1 MMKKLIFLAIGLFA
15 GVNVITAGSENVNT
29 FSIRTPKF
37 VRPLIERWVSEY
49 NKVNTHA
56 NVLIENG
63 IGENSSALQLVLDDN
78 SVSDGNAVVYFGQY
92 AILPVTTRGSEAE
105 HIIGGKALNDKKL
118 KNLYFRQNELD
129 ALENGKKKVV
139 DVNVYAGNSK
149 SSVSKIYASY
159 LGEDDA
165 NYRGKRI
172 SSDDAF
178 LNIAISKDVKGV
190 TINALPNIFDLQSRK
205 LKSNLVILPLSM
217 KKEYADDLSSN
228 ADLDKTISLL
238 ENEKIEGVPIEK
250 IGFSFDM
257 NNSTI
262 RDFVNWIIS
271 NGTTLNHAYGLLNL
285 NDKTLV
291 IQKQKLGNNFLTAQK

>member
-105 HIIGGKALNDKKL
+105 HIIGGKTLNDKKL

-172 SSDDAF
+172 SGDDAF

>member
-37 VRPLIERWVSEY
+37 VRPLIDRWVREY

-172 SSDDAF
+172 SGDDAF

>member
-172 SSDDAF
+172 SGDDAF

-271 NGTTLNHAYGLLNL
+271 NGTTLNHA
-285 NDKTLV
+285 DRKSV
-291 IQKQKLGNNFLTAQK
+291 V

>member
-172 SSDDAF
+172 SGDDAF

-238 ENEKIEGVPIEK
+238 
-250 IGFSFDM
+250 
-257 NNSTI
+257 
-262 RDFVNWIIS
+262 
-271 NGTTLNHAYGLLNL
+271 
-285 NDKTLV
+285 
-291 IQKQKLGNNFLTAQK
+291 

>member
-1 MMKKLIFLAIGLFA
+1 
-15 GVNVITAGSENVNT
+15 
-29 FSIRTPKF
+29 
-37 VRPLIERWVSEY
+37 
-49 NKVNTHA
+49 
-56 NVLIENG
+56 
-63 IGENSSALQLVLDDN
+63 
-78 SVSDGNAVVYFGQY
+78 
-92 AILPVTTRGSEAE
+92 
-105 HIIGGKALNDKKL
+105 
-118 KNLYFRQNELD
+118 
-129 ALENGKKKVV
+129 
-139 DVNVYAGNSK
+139 
-149 SSVSKIYASY
+149 
-159 LGEDDA
+159 
-165 NYRGKRI
+165 
-172 SSDDAF
+172 
-178 LNIAISKDVKGV
+178 
-190 TINALPNIFDLQSRK
+190 
-205 LKSNLVILPLSM
+205 M

>member
-172 SSDDAF
+172 SGDDAF